1 MGKPDNDR
9 RLQQAR
15 DFIDD
20 CYQQPIDLR
29 QIAAQAHLSPYHFLR
44 LFRNHYDLTPHQYL
58 TRCRIEQAKQLLR
71 RHDAT
76 VTDVCFTVG
85 FQSLGSFSSLFQ
97 RTVGLSP
104 LQFRRQHIAQVFF
117 SRRHPEVPIPI
128 CFIFKFG
135 MPQHTQAD
143 AQFSRSRG

>member
-1 MGKPDNDR
+1 MDKANNNQ

-15 DFIDD
+15 SFIDD
-20 CYQQPIDLR
+20 CYQQPLDLQ

-44 LFRNHYDLTPHQYL
+44 LFRDHYDLTPHQHL
-58 TRCRIEQAKQLLR
+58 TRCRIERAEQLLR

-76 VTDVCFTVG
+76 VTDFCLMVG
-85 FQSLGSFSSLFQ
+85 LQNLGSFSSLFQ

-104 LQFRRQHIAQVFF
+104 IQFRRQHVTQVFF
-117 SRRHPEVPIPI
+117 SKRYPDVPIPI

-135 MPQHTQAD
+135 GSQ
-143 AQFSRSRG
+143 